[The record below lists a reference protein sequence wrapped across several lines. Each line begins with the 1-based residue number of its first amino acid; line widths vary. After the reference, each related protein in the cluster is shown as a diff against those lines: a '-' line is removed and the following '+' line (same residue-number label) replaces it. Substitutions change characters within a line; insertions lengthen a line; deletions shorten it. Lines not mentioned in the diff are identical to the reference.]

1 MSTAVYIVVA
11 AAIGIASMFG
21 IAWLGLQIPPR
32 PFPDIPEQTP
42 ALETVEL
49 PPNLPTPAIRYYKT
63 IVKDQVPV
71 IESAIITGRGSIRVK
86 GITFP
91 SRFRFAYLAG
101 RGYRHYIE
109 ATLFGFPVMTVNE
122 YYLDG
127 KARMELPVGTIE
139 NEPKI
144 DMAANLGLWAESI
157 WMPSIFI
164 TDPRVHFR
172 AIDDTTVLIL
182 VPFGEDTDTLIA
194 TFDHVTGLISK
205 LEAMRWREPTDETK
219 IAWRNEPLEWIDS
232 HGIMIPSPAA
242 TTWID
247 EGTPWA
253 AWRIDNVAYNV
264 DVSEI
269 LDARR

>member
-1 MSTAVYIVVA
+1 MSTAAAVA
-11 AAIGIASMFG
+11 LAAVIGIASLFG
-21 IAWLGLQIPPR
+21 ISWLGLQIPPR
-32 PFPDIPEQTP
+32 PFPDLPEQTP
-42 ALETVEL
+42 DLETVEL
-49 PPNLPTPAIRYYKT
+49 PPNLPTPVSRYYRT
-63 IVKDQVPV
+63 IAGDQVPV

-101 RGYRHYIE
+101 RGYRHHIE
-109 ATLFGFPVMTVNE
+109 ATFFGFPVMTVNE
-122 YYLDG
+122 CYIDG
-127 KARMELPVGTIE
+127 KARMELPVGVIE

-164 TDPRVHFR
+164 TDRRVHFR
-172 AIDDTTVLIL
+172 AIDDTTTLIV
-182 VPFGEDTDTLIA
+182 VPFGEDTDSLIA
-194 TFDHVTGLISK
+194 TFDHVTGLVSK
-205 LEAMRWREPTDETK
+205 LEALRWREATDEAKT
-219 IAWRNEPLEWIDS
+219 AWHNEPLGWIDS

-253 AWRIDNVAYNV
+253 TWRIDDVAYNV

-269 LDARR
+269 MDTRR